1 MKWKILK
8 PKEAHKLGIRI
19 LKAGPERYLEIDLY
33 CIPDGM
39 YIDEFMDF
47 IERTGIVIN
56 ADYKK
61 HKKRK
66 K

>member
-19 LKAGPERYLEIDLY
+19 LRAGPERYLEINLFS
-33 CIPDGM
+33 IPDGM
-39 YIDEFMDF
+39 SVVEFINF
-47 IERTGIVIN
+47 IERTGVVLN
-56 ADYKK
+56 TDCKK